1 MNKLELFRQFQSGK
15 IDRRTFLAR
24 LSALTAAAML
34 PACKGRQTEAR
45 NPEVFNED
53 EWRRLKIAQEHLF
66 PHTEDSP
73 GAADVNAAVYLQNV
87 LLDPNG
93 DAEEQDYIKK
103 GLTWL
108 EEEAQEM
115 LGKDFVS
122 LNADEREQTLR
133 SMAGHG
139 WGERWIALILLY
151 IFEALLADP
160 LYGGN
165 PDGIGWAWLEHNP
178 GYPRPPAD
186 KIYGKIVL

>member
-1 MNKLELFRQFQSGK
+1 MNKLELFRQYQSGR

-24 LSALTAAAML
+24 LSVLTTVALL
-34 PACKGRQTEAR
+34 PACKGDQKGAR
-45 NPEVFNED
+45 NAQVFSENE
-53 EWRRLKIAQEHLF
+53 WQRLQIAQEHLF
-66 PHTEDSP
+66 PHTEDGP
-73 GAADVNAAVYLQNV
+73 GAVDVKAAAYLQNV

-93 DAEEQDYIKK
+93 DAEEQDYLKK

-108 EEEAQEM
+108 EEEAQEV
-115 LGKDFVS
+115 LGRSFVS
-122 LNADEREQTLR
+122 LNADEREQVLR

-139 WGERWIALILLY
+139 WGERWISLILLY

-165 PDGIGWAWLEHNP
+165 PDGMGWAWLEHNP

-186 KIYGKIVL
+186 KIYGKLKL